1 MIVNVSKKI
10 LLFWILQ
17 LQFIDTVIERQP
29 KLRRQRCIFTKER
42 GTDEQPMN
50 RRRFHLLF
58 LYMLFWNSSHTFL
71 LLADISM
78 YLFFSSSQG
87 RTFSERHRWTWIF
100 PHGVIW
106 WWASCLATAPS
117 ARSAHP
123 SLRAPTSWPTTPHV
137 QLRRSLKPPL
147 HCQSQEWSK
156 HLNLTLHSVRQYLL
170 ECSGGRSIQNLT

>member
-78 YLFFSSSQG
+78 YLFFLLLREELSQSGTDEHEFFHMGSSDD
-87 RTFSERHRWTWIF
+87 EH
-100 PHGVIW
+100 P
-106 WWASCLATAPS
+106 ASLQ
-117 ARSAHP
+117 
-123 SLRAPTSWPTTPHV
+123 LLQHV
-137 QLRRSLKPPL
+137 QLIPL
-147 HCQSQEWSK
+147 YEPRPRGQQHPTSNWEGASN
-156 HLNLTLHSVRQYLL
+156 HHSTAKVRNDL
-170 ECSGGRSIQNLT
+170 SILIWPYIVLDSTY